1 MTCNR
6 EAPSVE
12 EASARWAGQVQF
24 VGIAW
29 IGTDESFQGFIDE
42 HGLTFP
48 QVSDDRGEVYARF
61 EIPAQPAFVIIE
73 RDGTMQQVFGAVDGD
88 LLDSLITDALD

>member
-1 MTCNR
+1 M
-6 EAPSVE
+6 
-12 EASARWAGQVQF
+12 
-24 VGIAW
+24 
-29 IGTDESFQGFIDE
+29 
-42 HGLTFP
+42 
-48 QVSDDRGEVYARF
+48 SDDRGEVYARF